1 MIPNHWSLMTST
13 ALYTHALCIC
23 IPCRLGKCRVDGR
36 LIKIIISGGFLSIMR
51 KCVPHCM
58 SMSWSKL
65 ILWPCTRLMKVVGSV
80 TIAMLRAVQ
89 LCIPSI
95 AAYALLTCAIHVRT
109 CSFRKTLQR
118 IDTLCNIW
126 KQAGC
131 FIKIRMEFGDVLF
144 VKTQVTISGKHSP
157 TTAPPVTAL
166 TFADS
171 VLSQGSIQ
179 FMSMF

>member
-1 MIPNHWSLMTST
+1 MIPNHWSLMTSI
-13 ALYTHALCIC
+13 ALYAHALCIC
-23 IPCRLGKCRVDGR
+23 IPRRLGKCQVDGR

-51 KCVPHCM
+51 RCVPHFM

-95 AAYALLTCAIHVRT
+95 AAYALLTCAIHART
-109 CSFRKTLQR
+109 CSFRRTLQR

-131 FIKIRMEFGDVLF
+131 FIKIGMEFGDVLF
-144 VKTQVTISGKHSP
+144 VKTQVTLSTKHSP
-157 TTAPPVTAL
+157 TTAPPAMTL
-166 TFADS
+166 TSAVAVSHQSD
-171 VLSQGSIQ
+171 IPAIC
-179 FMSMF
+179 MC